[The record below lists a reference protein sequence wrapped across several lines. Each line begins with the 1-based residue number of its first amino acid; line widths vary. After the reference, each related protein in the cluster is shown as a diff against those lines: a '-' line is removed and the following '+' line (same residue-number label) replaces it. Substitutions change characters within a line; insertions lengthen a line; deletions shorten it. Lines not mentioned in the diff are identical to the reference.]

1 MKKWNKYL
9 PMAAWTLAVAVAAFF
24 NLTAHAKEAEEE
36 TIPDRVYF
44 GEVSVG
50 GLNGQ
55 EAEEAV
61 NEYLKQLGT
70 ARITLAAGDN
80 TIETT
85 AGDLGISW
93 SNPDIVKEAQGL
105 GKAGNLVVRY
115 MAMKDLEHEDKVT
128 PWLPGIIVNAPFS
141 RVSPASFASVSN
153 VSRLDSSRLRIFAES
168 TETPRS

>member
-9 PMAAWTLAVAVAAFF
+9 PMAAWTLAVAAAAFF

-115 MAMKDLEHEDKVT
+115 MAMKDLEHEDKV
-128 PWLPGIIVNAPFS
+128 
-141 RVSPASFASVSN
+141 
-153 VSRLDSSRLRIFAES
+153 
-168 TETPRS
+168 